1 MRITTYQKPVRV
13 LSKVRN
19 QSEEKHCGISG
30 VKGKGKRKT
39 QMSRIFKSKIKCLN
53 SQGKRSSLTIAE
65 R

>member
-39 QMSRIFKSKIKCLN
+39 QMSRIS
-53 SQGKRSSLTIAE
+53 
-65 R
+65 